1 MILIKKWLLSLSIA
15 VLAVVV
21 VACSDED
28 ETAKDNNENAETQE
42 EESNSDS
49 EEVPEGEEG
58 TEQPQMPEPDLEGV
72 PDVVAEVNGVEIPR
86 EEFETNYTGQF
97 QQAAM
102 QSQMTGEEVDQ
113 NQLKKRLAES
123 MIGLELL
130 KQEADRTNI
139 EATQEDIDQTL
150 DELAKQNGLES
161 KDEFLTAL
169 NEQGMDEEEV
179 MSQLDLQVKVEKL
192 IANEAGE
199 METTDEELEVIYD
212 QFKAQQEE
220 MNGEDAEVPSFEDM
234 KPQLEQQVKGQQ
246 EAEAYQTLVEKLRE
260 DADVTN
266 YL

>member
-1 MILIKKWLLSLSIA
+1 MNLIKKWLLSLSIA

-28 ETAKDNNENAETQE
+28 DTAEDNNENAQTQ

-49 EEVPEGEEG
+49 EETPESEEG
-58 TEQPQMPEPDLEGV
+58 LEQPQMPEPDLEGV

-102 QSQMTGEEVDQ
+102 QSQMTGQEVDQ
-113 NQLKKRLAES
+113 DQLKKQLAES

-139 EATQEDIDQTL
+139 EATEEDIDQTL

-169 NEQGMDEEEV
+169 NEQGMGEEEV

-199 METTDEELEVIYD
+199 IETTDEELEEIYD

-246 EAEAYQTLVEKLRE
+246 EAEAYQALVEKLRE